1 MERNVKDT
9 CTSPA
14 PSSPVCRCRSLLSSL
29 NSANEFIRQY
39 REKGVNI
46 STYDLSHVG
55 AKKMA
60 SDLEQRLRSHS
71 DYFESLFSL
80 VPAQYRTA
88 REDDDERKAV
98 GGKETRFWH
107 LKKGAGR
114 PLAKK
119 RSAENA
125 KERADSASS
134 REEAGFSVDDKKS
147 LSLSELRRRL
157 HEKIKEVSLS
167 KKEDRESDEGE
178 RKKRKRRRGEGAAG
192 LDKKQLR
199 LEEKKKRKE
208 ATRNDREV
216 KQKKTAV
223 EVSQN
228 GADKSSDGPQFS
240 FNRFE
245 FSDSVKSE
253 SKKKNYKALIA
264 KAEAKQRK
272 LQEMAVEDVEK
283 GEAASEKERWSKAVR
298 MARGEKVRDD
308 PSLLRKTVKKL
319 EKKKQSHAKKWK
331 ERVMAE
337 QEKLDTRQKKRQ
349 QNIRERID
357 KIKAKKTRRR
367 AKKRGLV

>member
-1 MERNVKDT
+1 
-9 CTSPA
+9 
-14 PSSPVCRCRSLLSSL
+14 
-29 NSANEFIRQY
+29 
-39 REKGVNI
+39 
-46 STYDLSHVG
+46 
-55 AKKMA
+55 MA
-60 SDLEQRLRSHS
+60 SDLEQRLRSYS

-80 VPAQYRTA
+80 VPAHYRTA
-88 REDDDERKAV
+88 REEDDEREAV
-98 GGKETRFWH
+98 GGKKTRFWH

-114 PLAKK
+114 PLAKSTKK

-157 HEKIKEVSLS
+157 QEKIKEVSLS

-178 RKKRKRRRGEGAAG
+178 RKKRKRRRREVGEAG
-192 LDKKQLR
+192 LDMKQLR

-208 ATRNDREV
+208 AAKNDRKV

-228 GADKSSDGPQFS
+228 GANESSDDPQFY
-240 FNRFE
+240 FNRFK

-253 SKKKNYKALIA
+253 CKKKNYKALIA

-272 LQEMAVEDVEK
+272 LQEMAAEDVEK

-308 PSLLRKTVKKL
+308 PSLLKKTVKRL
-319 EKKKQSHAKKWK
+319 EKKKQSHAKKWE
-331 ERVMAE
+331 ERARAE
-337 QEKLDTRQKKRQ
+337 QEKQDTRQKKRQ

-367 AKKRGLV
+367 AKKRGFV